1 MPTLN
6 LRVTAPID
14 AAQAQSLAAALT
26 TLTAKVLGK
35 RREVTAVTVESL
47 PASHWF
53 VAGQPATQ
61 ATAQLQIH
69 ITAGTNTAEQKARF
83 IAAAFALLQ
92 SELAPDG
99 ALEPASYVQVDQLP
113 ASDWGYGGRTQSA
126 RQAEHA
132 APAAAA

>member
-6 LRVTAPID
+6 LKVTPPID

-26 TLTAKVLGK
+26 TLTADVLGK
-35 RREVTAVTVESL
+35 RREVTAVTIESL

-53 VAGQPATQ
+53 VAGQPAAR

-69 ITAGTNTAEQKARF
+69 TNTTEQKARF
-83 IAAAFALLQ
+83 VAAAFALLQ

-99 ALEPASYVQVDQLP
+99 ALEPASYVQVLALAAP
-113 ASDWGYGGRTQSA
+113 DWGYGGRTQAA
-126 RQAEHA
+126 RQAER
-132 APAAAA
+132 AAAA